1 MEVEFAP
8 NTREVVNLPGD
19 CHCGPGTTTQEPPPT
34 TPPGN
39 MRYKLEFPQLMSN
52 KLVQFTIKIYVKQK
66 VDHVQ

>member
-1 MEVEFAP
+1 MKVEFAP

-39 MRYKLEFPQLMSN
+39 MRYNHNFPKLMSN
-52 KLVQFTIKIYVKQK
+52 KLVQFTIKIYVKQ
-66 VDHVQ
+66 